1 MEVGPWIGLG
11 GDGRSRRHTTVL
23 AGGFQ
28 MLSGHRVVRPEKHSR
43 TAGFTLPVVNASAG
57 QSFRLCRKLADQ
69 LMEGS
74 IMKRILGAYLLV
86 IGGLS
91 MVSAAQAE
99 EKEGHGACRADVQKL
114 CKEVQPGGG
123 RIAACLK
130 QHESE
135 ISPGCRK
142 RMAEGRKEVKEF
154 AEACKADVETLCKGV
169 QSGQGR
175 IMRCLSEH
183 SDKLTDACRAKISE
197 AQSRHPCMK
206 DMERLCKDVPPGQGR
221 MAECMKEHEAQLSP
235 ECKAQHAQRKG
246 GGKK

>member
-1 MEVGPWIGLG
+1 
-11 GDGRSRRHTTVL
+11 
-23 AGGFQ
+23 